1 MKKLIK
7 RKKILR
13 SFLKIRSPI
22 FMPILLIVQAWFCF
36 TPCFIKINSSLSWNL
51 IFYSFRNHGVE
62 WFNKRTYVFCKIC
75 KCDLNQRS
83 YRIWTQI
90 INSFKFKNTKI
101 PRNARKM
108 PLFITSNPFIAKS
121 LNDPTKVFYK
131 MCMLI
136 FWTQLLN
143 SFKNIRIQWKTRKMS
158 SHLKK
163 CNTENNEELCFCEI
177 AHILKYYV
185 SIWCYT
191 YNYVSTYL

>member
-1 MKKLIK
+1 MKKRIK
-7 RKKILR
+7 RKKFLR

-62 WFNKRTYVFCKIC
+62 WFNKSTYVLCKIC

-90 INSFKFKNTKI
+90 INLFKFMNTKI
-101 PRNARKM
+101 PWNARKM

-163 CNTENNEELCFCEI
+163 CNTENNEELCFCEMP
-177 AHILKYYV
+177 HILKYYV
-185 SIWCYT
+185 SIWYT

>member
-1 MKKLIK
+1 MFEIVFKNSI
-7 RKKILR
+7 
-13 SFLKIRSPI
+13 SYCHA
-22 FMPILLIVQAWFCF
+22 MPFCSAWFCF
-36 TPCFIKINSSLSWNL
+36 TQCFIKINSSLSWNL

-62 WFNKRTYVFCKIC
+62 WFKKRTYVFCKIC

-83 YRIWTQI
+83 YKIWIWTQI
-90 INSFKFKNTKI
+90 INSFKFKKKNT
-101 PRNARKM
+101 N
-108 PLFITSNPFIAKS
+108 
-121 LNDPTKVFYK
+121 VFYK
-131 MCMLI
+131 MGMLI

-163 CNTENNEELCFCEI
+163 CNTENDEELCFCEI
-177 AHILKYYV
+177 PHILKYYV